1 MKHIVTGALLLSVF
15 GLSNPALAA
24 GNAVSTAMQVSF
36 VVQEA
41 CTVQAPDGSRAA
53 PTVAC
58 AHEAPVQVSAAA
70 QATPAAAPSAT
81 VAGLDG
87 WQIYF

>member
-1 MKHIVTGALLLSVF
+1 MKKIVLGALLLSMF
-15 GLSNPALAA
+15 NLANPALAA

-41 CTVQAPDGSRAA
+41 CTVQTPDGSRAA

-70 QATPAAAPSAT
+70 QATQAAPSQT
-81 VAGLDG
+81 VASLDG